1 MGCGAPVLPVVGL
14 AFVGLS
20 STALALLSR
29 LSTTLTTAL
38 LVVLIVVVTVLAW
51 SAGRDRRSAGL

>member
-1 MGCGAPVLPVVGL
+1 VPVVGL

-20 STALALLSR
+20 STTLAR

-38 LVVLIVVVTVLAW
+38 LVVLIVAVTVLAW
-51 SAGRDRRSAGL
+51 SAGRGRRGAGL